1 MRQHDRHQRVPGVD
15 GGLSMERPSTAGSL
29 PPPDSEALYEHAAC
43 GLLVTSVD
51 GVILR
56 VNHTFCTW
64 VGRDAAELVG
74 RVKVQ
79 DLLSMGG
86 RIFHQT
92 HWTPLLAMQGSVA
105 EVKLDVL
112 HRDGRPLPMVFNAVR
127 RASANGTRHELAVF
141 LAHDRHKYE
150 KELLLERKRAEE
162 LLARHQE
169 AQRALA
175 VAQEERDRQKTVA
188 EDRALFAEQM
198 MAIVSHDLRN
208 PLSVIRM
215 SAHLIGMGELS
226 SNQLGALGR
235 LSASTLRAARLIA
248 DLLDFSQARLGNGLQ
263 VHLER
268 IDLHALVAE
277 SVEDLRLAFEGR
289 GIVHEQHG
297 QGACAASSDRL
308 VQMIGNLVANAV
320 TYGAPDRPL
329 IVSSGI
335 DEGTFSIAVRNEG
348 PVIAAAL
355 LPHLFDPMTRGEGA
369 QQGAHSVGL
378 GLFIVREIA
387 RAHRGTVTVV
397 SANGATVFTAT
408 LPRSAET
415 AT

>member
-1 MRQHDRHQRVPGVD
+1 MEQR
-15 GGLSMERPSTAGSL
+15 ETAGAL
-29 PPPDSEALYEHAAC
+29 PQADAESLYENAAC
-43 GLLVTSVD
+43 GLLVTLAD

-56 VNHTFCTW
+56 VNHTFCAW
-64 VGRDAAELVG
+64 VGREAEELLG

-127 RASANGTRHELAVF
+127 HTSATGTWHELAAF

-150 KELLLERKRAEE
+150 KELLLERKRAEG

-169 AQRALA
+169 AQLALA

-226 SNQLGALGR
+226 SNQLRALGR
-235 LSASTLRAARLIA
+235 LSASTLRATRLIA
-248 DLLDFSQARLGNGLQ
+248 DLLDFTQARLGNGLQ
-263 VHLER
+263 VHLEP

-289 GIVHEQHG
+289 SIVHQQRG
-297 QGACAASSDRL
+297 RGGCVASSDRL
-308 VQMIGNLVANAV
+308 IQMIGNLVANAI
-320 TYGAPDRPL
+320 TYGAPDKP
-329 IVSSGI
+329 VVVTSAI
-335 DEGTFSIAVRNEG
+335 DDGTFSIAVGNEG
-348 PVIAAAL
+348 PAIAPEL
-355 LPHLFDPMTRGEGA
+355 LPHLFDPMTRGKGA
-369 QQGAHSVGL
+369 QEGTHSVGL

-387 RAHRGTVTVV
+387 RAHRGTVTVA
-397 SANGATVFTAT
+397 SANGATTFTA
-408 LPRSAET
+408 LFPRAAET
-415 AT
+415 AA

>member
-1 MRQHDRHQRVPGVD
+1 MEQR
-15 GGLSMERPSTAGSL
+15 ETAGAL
-29 PPPDSEALYEHAAC
+29 PQADAESLYENAAC
-43 GLLVTSVD
+43 GLLVTLAD

-56 VNHTFCTW
+56 VNHTFCAW
-64 VGRDAAELVG
+64 VGREAEELLG

-112 HRDGRPLPMVFNAVR
+112 HRDGRALPMVFNAVR
-127 RASANGTRHELAVF
+127 HTSATGTWHELAVF

-150 KELLLERKRAEE
+150 KELLLERKRAEG

-226 SNQLGALGR
+226 SNQLRALGR
-235 LSASTLRAARLIA
+235 LSASTLRATRLIA
-248 DLLDFSQARLGNGLQ
+248 DLLDFTQARLGNGLQ
-263 VHLER
+263 VHLEP

-289 GIVHEQHG
+289 GIVHQQRG
-297 QGACAASSDRL
+297 RGSCVASSDRL
-308 VQMIGNLVANAV
+308 IQMIGNLVANAI
-320 TYGAPDRPL
+320 TYGAPDKP
-329 IVSSGI
+329 VVVTSAI
-335 DEGTFSIAVRNEG
+335 DDGTFSIAVGNEG
-348 PVIAAAL
+348 PAIAPEL
-355 LPHLFDPMTRGEGA
+355 LPHLFDPMTRGKGA
-369 QQGAHSVGL
+369 QEGTHSVGL

-387 RAHRGTVTVV
+387 RAHRGTVTVA
-397 SANGATVFTAT
+397 SASGATTFTAL

-415 AT
+415 AA